1 MQQELDTDHSAGY
14 KEETSTNW
22 SQNPTTQNKLIQIN
36 GNNDASAHN
45 TPIQINGNNDEQ
57 RT

>member
-36 GNNDASAHN
+36 GNND
-45 TPIQINGNNDEQ
+45 EQ